1 MGNHCSSNASWAS
14 SANQAL
20 TGVEAQIS
28 NKVEKMETNVGLKFL
43 LFMNQHKPETS
54 AQGDEGMEFKLT
66 LNSRICNEESP
77 KYISQSLLS
86 WFSTIR
92 EAVQDVSF
100 HEMMLSF
107 LV

>member
-28 NKVEKMETNVGLKFL
+28 NKAENMETNVGLKFL
-43 LFMNQHKPETS
+43 RFMNQHKTETS

-66 LNSRICNEESP
+66 LNFRICNEESP
-77 KYISQSLLS
+77 EYISHSFLP
-86 WFSTIR
+86 WFSAIR
-92 EAVQDVSF
+92 EAVQDASF
-100 HEMMLSF
+100 HEMTRNC

>member
-28 NKVEKMETNVGLKFL
+28 SKAENMETNGGLKIL
-43 LFMNQHKPETS
+43 GFMNQHKTETS
-54 AQGDEGMEFKLT
+54 AQGDEGLEFKLT

-77 KYISQSLLS
+77 EYISQSLLLWS
-86 WFSTIR
+86 SAIR
-92 EAVQDVSF
+92 EVVQDPSF
-100 HEMMLSF
+100 HEMTGNC